1 MICLKIYGLFSS
13 NKTNGQDNKWWMSA
27 RRFRKGDYIKHKSQS
42 LLTSSKLRWLLLL
55 TSRKIKVAGSTGR
68 NYEVC
73 LVS

>member
-1 MICLKIYGLFSS
+1 MDYSAQIKQMVRIISG
-13 NKTNGQDNKWWMSA
+13 GMSA